1 MTEAGS
7 TKSRQRRQLLLIAL
21 LFLLPVALAFYLYY
35 GHGNW
40 RPADTTN
47 HGELILPPRAL
58 PAVTLRGPAGSAS
71 ERPFDNAWS
80 LIYVGDG
87 SCDARCREAL
97 YVMRQVRLALNRDSD
112 RVQRV
117 FLYRGDCCNE
127 PYFSQQQQGLIRLN
141 LDSDVGGRLLRAFP
155 APAAE
160 SGRIWLA
167 DPHGNLMMSYPSGVD
182 AGGMLADLKRLL
194 KLSHIG

>member
-1 MTEAGS
+1 VTEPGIDR
-7 TKSRQRRQLLLIAL
+7 SRQRRTLLLIGL

-40 RPADTTN
+40 RPTETTN
-47 HGELILPPRAL
+47 HGDLIVPPRAL
-58 PAVTLRGPAGSAS
+58 PVVTLRGPEGAAS
-71 ERPFDNAWS
+71 ERRFDHSWS

-112 RVQRV
+112 RVQRT
-117 FLYRGDCCNE
+117 FLYTGDCCDE
-127 PYFSQQQQGLIRLN
+127 PYFAQQQAGVIRLN

-155 APAAE
+155 TPPVE
-160 SGRIWLA
+160 SGRIWLC
-167 DPHGNLMMSYPSGVD
+167 DPHGNLMMSYASGAD
-182 AGGMLADLKRLL
+182 AKGMLADLKRLL
-194 KLSHIG
+194 NLSHIG